1 MGEDEAE
8 IVAGGDNPSVGGINN
23 AAEHVISAEPSVAF
37 HELIIGS
44 TALRRRSS
52 FRIVGRVASRRW

>member
-23 AAEHVISAEPSVAF
+23 AAEHVIWLCCKFSPDAQD
-37 HELIIGS
+37 
-44 TALRRRSS
+44 
-52 FRIVGRVASRRW
+52 